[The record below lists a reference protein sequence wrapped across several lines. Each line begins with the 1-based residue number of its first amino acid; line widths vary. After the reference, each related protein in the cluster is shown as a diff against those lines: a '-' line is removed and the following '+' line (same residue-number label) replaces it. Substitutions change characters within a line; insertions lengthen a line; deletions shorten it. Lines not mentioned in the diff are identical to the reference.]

1 MHLSNINIVFVYN
14 LKLIR
19 IIWFDFSLYSSMSS
33 ADTDWHTNIYSN
45 FYGTQT
51 DYGKIFSKLRRPAV
65 DFVFFLT
72 DADYSFKVVKCTA
85 DGTIKEDGD
94 HLTEVPMVRLYGVT
108 KEQQS
113 VLVCVDDFN
122 PYFYIEKPPDLL
134 DEYFDDLK
142 RVFNKYLSEQ
152 NQFKK
157 SLRYVLDIQKV
168 RLTSLMMYDENGEK
182 DFLRIVVSSPRMV
195 SNLRSF
201 IESGVDLSVEGDSV
215 SIPLFRQTYEAN
227 LPYVL
232 RFLLDNNVICGS
244 WLMIPH
250 NTYTLNDPK
259 NFSALLSNCNI
270 EVNCG
275 HSDIINLPL
284 HNEYETI
291 GPIKILSFDIECIKL
306 NGTGFPNANNDPVI
320 QISSVIHTH
329 GNDLNCTKNFVFTLK
344 ECDSLANCTILSF
357 DNEEQ
362 LLLAWNDFVTFV
374 DPDFL
379 TGYNIILFDLPY
391 LLTRSS
397 VLNIEARFKKLTR
410 IRSVNCNFKDSISN
424 NNILGLYE
432 NKEINIEGR
441 ILFDVYD
448 LVRRDYKL
456 KSYSLNFV
464 SFEFLK
470 QQKED
475 VHYSTILKLFNGN
488 NNDRRRIASYCL
500 KDSILPLLL
509 INKLLLL
516 YNYIEMSRVTTTPIK
531 LLITRGQQI
540 RVTMQIYKQCKKMN
554 YVIPVIAG
562 GGKSSS
568 NENSYEGATVLEP
581 LKGYH
586 KNPISVLDFQ
596 SLYPSIM
603 IAHNICYSTLLNYNT
618 INNYKPEDIVTVPGY
633 NDICFINVKKRKGI
647 LPIIVENL
655 INERK
660 KAKKMMNECKDEMLK
675 KVYDG
680 RQLALKI
687 TTNSVYGYTGATSGG
702 FLPCI
707 DVATAITS
715 FGRNMI
721 VNTKDLIEEHFSRK
735 NGFKFDSKVIYGDT
749 DSVMI
754 NFGTDDI
761 QEAID
766 LGKSAADLITSKSV
780 RPITL
785 LFEKVYKPLL
795 LLSKKRYAGLYYVN
809 SENYEKIDCKGI
821 ESVRRDFCLLIQQML
836 EKILYLL
843 LVKLDLDG
851 AIEFVKQ
858 KVSELLKNDIDVSL
872 LVITKT
878 LGKVDYEQRLPHVEL
893 AKKLRKR
900 DPGKAPGV
908 GDRISYIIVKG
919 TKGEPLFDRAE
930 EPLYV
935 TENNLPIDT
944 NYYLDSLKNVLLR
957 IFEVVMSN
965 PNSLFS
971 GEHTRSIN
979 INSTTKG
986 LMNKFLTKIRRCLS
1000 CNIVLNNTTESTEV
1014 FCSNCNTGRKQQI
1027 LLDKLTTCRL
1037 KEDLYHKL
1045 WTHCQRC
1052 QGNLHNAVMCDNRDC
1067 PIFYRRVKVA
1077 KDLSQ
1082 LQSTLSTL
1090 QLQYTN

>member
-1 MHLSNINIVFVYN
+1 
-14 LKLIR
+14 
-19 IIWFDFSLYSSMSS
+19 MSS
-33 ADTDWHTNIYSN
+33 NDLNWHNTMYSN
-45 FYGTQT
+45 FYGTQN
-51 DYGKIFSKLRRPAV
+51 DYGKIFSKLRRPTV

-72 DADYSFKVVKCTA
+72 DADYTFKVVKCTS
-85 DGTIKEDGD
+85 DGTLSETGD
-94 HLTEVPMVRLYGVT
+94 HHTEVPVVRLYGVT

-113 VLVCVDDFN
+113 VLVCVDDFQ
-122 PYFYIEKPPDLL
+122 PYFYIEKPPELL
-134 DEYFDDLK
+134 EENFEDLK
-142 RVFNKYLSEQ
+142 QLFNKHLSEQ

-157 SLRYVLDIQKV
+157 SLRHVLDIQKT

-195 SNLRSF
+195 SNLRSY
-201 IESGVDLSVEGDSV
+201 IESGVELEVDGDSFT
-215 SIPLFRQTYEAN
+215 IPLYRQTYEAN

-244 WLMIPH
+244 WLMIPQ
-250 NTYTLNDPK
+250 NCYTLNNPK
-259 NFSALLSNCNI
+259 NFMQLVSTCNI

-275 HSDIINLPL
+275 YSDIITLPL
-284 HNEYETI
+284 ENEYETI

-306 NGTGFPNANNDPVI
+306 NGTGFPNASNDPVI

-329 GNDLNCTKNFVFTLK
+329 GNDVNNTKNFVFTLK

-362 LLLAWNDFVTFV
+362 LLLAWNDFVIFV

-410 IRSVNCNFKDSISN
+410 IKSVNCNFKDSISN

-456 KSYSLNFV
+456 KSYSLNYV

-554 YVIPVIAG
+554 YVIPVITG
-562 GGKSSS
+562 GGKNSS

-603 IAHNICYSTLLNYNT
+603 IAHNICYSTLLNYNN
-618 INNYKPEDIVTVPGY
+618 INNYRPEDVVRVPGY
-633 NDICFINVKKRKGI
+633 NDICFISVNKRKGI

-721 VNTKDLIEEHFSRK
+721 VNTKNLIEEHFTVK

-754 NFGTDDI
+754 NFGTEDI

-766 LGKSAADLITSKSV
+766 LGKNAADLITSKSV
-780 RPITL
+780 KPITL

-809 SENYEKIDCKGI
+809 SEKYEKIDCKGI
-821 ESVRRDFCLLIQQML
+821 EVIVLLIIVFQSVRRDFCLLIQQML
-836 EKILYLL
+836 EQILYLL

-851 AIEFVKQ
+851 AIEFVKK
-858 KVSELLKNDIDVSL
+858 KVSELLKNEIDVSL
-872 LVITKT
+872 LVITKS

-944 NYYLDSLKNVLLR
+944 SYYLDSLKNVLLR
-957 IFEVVMSN
+957 IFEVVMTN
-965 PNSLFS
+965 PNSLFN
-971 GEHTRSIN
+971 GEHTRVIN
-979 INSTTKG
+979 INSSTKG

-1000 CNIVLNNTTESTEV
+1000 CNIVLSNSTESTEM
-1014 FCSNCNTGRKQQI
+1014 FCSNCNTSKKQQI
-1027 LLDKLTTCRL
+1027 LLDKLTACRI

-1045 WTHCQRC
+1045 WTHCQRFAAIIYYNSLIRC

-1067 PIFYRRVKVA
+1067 PIFYRRVKVS
-1077 KDLSQ
+1077 KDLTQ